1 MSGQDYDKD
10 LFLLI
15 TGHSMPSQKN
25 FIDNIE
31 DFIFGPKN
39 AREATLVIPY
49 VYDMGKG
56 MDAVLNEWA
65 IGNMKEQDE
74 PNYPVHAFIEPECG
88 HRSISHIKEGEA
100 LEKDDNAIERAMHFL
115 VEKQKEGNEVAVVV
129 LYDEKRDVELVG
141 ELKNYRSIPVY
152 NIDGMI
158 DAFPGFKTTD
168 EILHEQREREEFET
182 KEAIRIAAEKEQEAA
197 SAPPKP
203 PRKRAAAKKV
213 AAKPVETPKAEEP
226 KVVEA
231 KVAEK
236 SELPTELEPAKLTPK
251 PTVEEYKAAVASG
264 ALVPEDLPGP
274 DEVPDLWKDVSKAQA
289 SAGAVTHYSVRKEN
303 LAELAEGIQEMALSF
318 SKTIGAITK
327 IIEGK

>member
-213 AAKPVETPKAEEP
+213 AAAPKKPVETSEEFRVP
-226 KVVEA
+226 ENPNDGVNRGLPTPAQQPVKA

-236 SELPTELEPAKLTPK
+236 SELPAELEPVKDLAPK
-251 PTVEEYKAAVASG
+251 VE
-264 ALVPEDLPGP
+264 D
-274 DEVPDLWKDVSKAQA
+274 VPDLWKDASTAQHQL
-289 SAGAVTHYSVRKEN
+289 GAVTHYSVRKEN

>member
-56 MDAVLNEWA
+56 MDAVLDEWA
-65 IGNMKEQDE
+65 IGDMKKQDE

-88 HRSISHIKEGEA
+88 HRSISHIQEGEA
-100 LEKDDNAIERAMHFL
+100 LESGDSAIEKAMHFL

-129 LYDEKRDVELVG
+129 LYDEKKDIPLVG
-141 ELKNYRSIPVY
+141 DLKNYRSIPVY

-168 EILHEQREREEFET
+168 EILHEERVREEFET
-182 KEAIRIAAEKEQEAA
+182 KEAIRLAAEKEQEAA

-203 PRKRAAAKKV
+203 PRKRAVAKKAT
-213 AAKPVETPKAEEP
+213 AAPKKPI
-226 KVVEA
+226 EA
-231 KVAEK
+231 KVEEK
-236 SELPTELEPAKLTPK
+236 SELPTELEPVKDLAPK
-251 PTVEEYKAAVASG
+251 VE
-264 ALVPEDLPGP
+264 D
-274 DEVPDLWKDVSKAQA
+274 VPDLWKDASTAQHQL
-289 SAGAVTHYSVRKEN
+289 GAVTHYSVRKEN

>member
-39 AREATLVIPY
+39 AREATLVVPY

-56 MDAVLNEWA
+56 MDTVLNEWA

-100 LEKDDNAIERAMHFL
+100 LESGDSAIERAMSFL
-115 VEKQKEGNEVAVVV
+115 VQKQKEGNEVAVVV
-129 LYDEKRDVELVG
+129 LYDEKRDIPLVG

-168 EILHEQREREEFET
+168 EILHEEREREEFET
-182 KEAIRIAAEKEQEAA
+182 KEAIRLAAEKEQEAA

-203 PRKRAAAKKV
+203 PRKRAAKKV
-213 AAKPVETPKAEEP
+213 AAKPVEAPKA
-226 KVVEA
+226 VEA
-231 KVAEK
+231 KVEKK
-236 SELPTELEPAKLTPK
+236 SELPKELEPVKELTPK
-251 PTVEEYKAAVASG
+251 PSVAEYKAAVASG

-274 DEVPDLWKDVSKAQA
+274 DEVPDLWKDVSKARA
-289 SAGAVTHYSVRKEN
+289 ELGAVTHYSVSKES
-303 LAELAEGIQEMALSF
+303 LGELAEGIQEMSLSF
-318 SKTIGAITK
+318 SKTMGALVK

>member
-1 MSGQDYDKD
+1 MGQDYDKD
-10 LFLLI
+10 LYLLI

-49 VYDMGKG
+49 VYDMGAG

-100 LEKDDNAIERAMHFL
+100 LENGDSAIEKAMHFL

-129 LYDEKRDVELVG
+129 LYDEDRDIPLVG
-141 ELKNYRSIPVY
+141 ELKNYQTIPVF

-158 DAFPGFKTTD
+158 DAFPGFKNTD
-168 EILHEQREREEFET
+168 AILHAEREREEFET
-182 KEAIRIAAEKEQEAA
+182 KEAIRLAAEKEQEAA
-197 SAPPKP
+197 SAPAKA
-203 PRKRAAAKKV
+203 PRKATAPRKPRATAKKAV
-213 AAKPVETPKAEEP
+213 AAPKAEEP

-236 SELPTELEPAKLTPK
+236 SELPKELEPVKPK
-251 PTVEEYKAAVASG
+251 GQDPEKHPWSAVG
-264 ALVPEDLPGP
+264 NPHVNPDVWED
-274 DEVPDLWKDVSKAQA
+274 VNKAQ
-289 SAGAVTHYSVRKEN
+289 SQLGATTHYMVKKES
-303 LAELAEGIQEMALSF
+303 LAELAEGIQDMALSF
-318 SKTIGAITK
+318 SKTMGALTK